1 MVDYGRVLSKEKPQ
15 EITIT
20 ASSVFIASNIAPF
33 EDEVD
38 GYVESGYSYDYIGYS
53 KDEYLM
59 KLAKENNNL
68 QQELIDTQLALVE
81 LYEGG
86 STNG

>member
-1 MVDYGRVLSKEKPQ
+1 MKYLKNVHSSTRPAEI
-15 EITIT
+15 EITDK
-20 ASSVFIASNIAPF
+20 AVFISDNIKEY
-33 EDEVD
+33 EDNIE
-38 GYVESGYSYDYIGYS
+38 DYIIHGYEFDQTIYS
-53 KDEYLM
+53 PSEYLI
-59 KLAKENNNL
+59 KLTQENNNL

>member
-1 MVDYGRVLSKEKPQ
+1 
-15 EITIT
+15 
-20 ASSVFIASNIAPF
+20 
-33 EDEVD
+33 VD